1 MGKLLIRLE
10 KQLKTE
16 YKKDAEDCLKIYA
29 KLKEMQNGHVW
40 GSAWSPLVDT
50 IFKGY
55 PSDER
60 RFKPTAAG
68 YIFLKGLEN
77 KMKEELE

>member
-1 MGKLLIRLE
+1 MGKTLTRLE

-16 YKKDAEDCLKIYA
+16 YKQDAEDCLKIYN
-29 KLKEMQNGHVW
+29 KLKEMDNGHVW
-40 GSAWSPLVDT
+40 ESKWKPLVDT

-60 RFKPTAAG
+60 RFKPTDMG
-68 YIFLKGLEN
+68 RIFLKGIS
-77 KMKEELE
+77 

>member
-16 YKKDAEDCLKIYA
+16 YKQDAEDCIKIYNH
-29 KLKEMQNGHVW
+29 LKKTTGYVW
-40 GSAWSPLVDT
+40 ESDWRILVNT
-50 IFKGY
+50 IFKGF

-60 RFKPTAAG
+60 RFKPTLVG
-68 YIFLKGLEN
+68 YTFLKGIEAW
-77 KMKEELE
+77 KEE

>member
-1 MGKLLIRLE
+1 MGKLLNRLE

-16 YKKDAEDCLKIYA
+16 FKQDAEDCLKIYNY
-29 KLKEMQNGHVW
+29 LKETTGHIW
-40 GSAWSPLVDT
+40 QSQWTLLVTT

-60 RFKPTAAG
+60 RFKPTAIG
-68 YIFLKGLEN
+68 YIFLKGAN
-77 KMKEELE
+77 K

>member
-1 MGKLLIRLE
+1 MGKTLNYLE

-16 YKKDAEDCLKIYA
+16 LKQDAEDCLKIYNH
-29 KLKEMQNGHVW
+29 LKETTGHVW
-40 GSAWSPLVDT
+40 ESSWRSLVDV

-60 RFKPTAAG
+60 VFRPTNIG
-68 YIFLKGLEN
+68 KIFLKGLN
-77 KMKEELE
+77 CKQPTNGD